1 MSTEPPPQDPITF
14 DEAFF
19 RNPYP
24 IYAQLRRRGPVQR
37 VRTPGGMPV
46 WLVMGAAEAR
56 SILTDPRVSKD
67 VRKAQHIFARGGP
80 KRDLAPAVSQT
91 MVATDPPDHTRLRRL
106 VSHAFTTGRVERLQ
120 PRIQQIT
127 DELLDSLPVSG
138 TADLIEDLA
147 APLPIVVISELLGV
161 PHADHTRFRTWS
173 NALFS
178 AGQPSV
184 IDEASQRISDYIGEL
199 VGAKRSDPADD
210 LLSDLIAVQE
220 AGDRLREQELVSLGI
235 LLLIAGHETTTNLIG
250 NAVLALLCHPDQL
263 AALRAHPQ
271 LLVPAIEE
279 VLRYDSP
286 AAMGTFRFTTAPV
299 QLGGVEVP
307 ADEVVMVSF
316 AASNRDPREFSAPD
330 SFDISRQ
337 PTGHLAFGHGIHYC
351 LGAPLARLEARVA
364 IGSLL
369 ERYDDLRLAVD
380 PGALR
385 WRKSR
390 LLRGLEALPVELSW
404 AAHEPSRR

>member
-1 MSTEPPPQDPITF
+1 MSTEPPPRDPVAF
-14 DEAFF
+14 DDTFF
-19 RNPYP
+19 RNPYA

-46 WLVMGAAEAR
+46 WLVLGAAEAR
-56 SILTDPRVSKD
+56 SVLTDPRVSKD
-67 VRKAQHIFARGGP
+67 VRKAHHIFARGGP

-106 VSHAFTTGRVERLQ
+106 VSQAFTPTRAERLK

-127 DELLDSLPVSG
+127 DELLDSLPVPG

-147 APLPIVVISELLGV
+147 VPLPIAVISELLGV
-161 PHADHTRFRTWS
+161 PQVDRAEFRRWS

-184 IDEASQRISDYIGEL
+184 IDEASHRIASYIYEL
-199 VGAKRSDPADD
+199 VAAKRTDPGDD
-210 LLSDLIAVQE
+210 LLSDLIAAQE
-220 AGDRLREQELVSLGI
+220 AGDRLSEQELVSLAS

-250 NAVLALLCHPDQL
+250 NAVLALVCHPDQL
-263 AALRAHPQ
+263 AVLRAHPQ
-271 LLVPAIEE
+271 LLGPAIEE
-279 VLRYDSP
+279 VLRYDPP
-286 AAMGTFRFTTAPV
+286 AAIGTFRFTTALI
-299 QLGGVEVP
+299 QLGEVEVP

-316 AASNRDPREFSAPD
+316 AASNRDPAQFADPD
-330 SFDISRQ
+330 RFDISRR
-337 PTGHLAFGHGIHYC
+337 PTSHLAFGHGIHYC

-369 ERYDDLRLAVD
+369 KRCDELTLVVD
-380 PGALR
+380 PGTLQ
-385 WRKSR
+385 WRTSR
-390 LLRGLEALPVELSW
+390 LLRGLEALPVELS
-404 AAHEPSRR
+404 AR